1 MLRFEIKQY
10 LKDSNETVLDLD
22 ENGVI
27 ALVIQ
32 KSREYTKTKPRL
44 TRDDLEQIIFQSFKD
59 AIETFKGYTVRY

>member
-1 MLRFEIKQY
+1 MLKFEIKQY